1 MYIYKD
7 LLLIII
13 IIIMKLIYPTLLQAA
28 NKVNSNSWFNLLEY
42 TNTNYKKKRKI
53 KKFITKYEKTHTI
66 NLELTQLQKDKINL
80 WLNDC
85 TDIYNLTNNYI
96 KLNLT
101 NDNKKSFITFAVV
114 GVFLC
119 RAHHLTKW
127 HVGETTCG
135 LYYKSFTIVIYNPN
149 DSTIVIYDRN
159 DNGLYYKSMTIAR

>member
-1 MYIYKD
+1 
-7 LLLIII
+7 
-13 IIIMKLIYPTLLQAA
+13 MKLIYPTLLQAA

-96 KLNLT
+96 KFN
-101 NDNKKSFITFAVV
+101 
-114 GVFLC
+114 
-119 RAHHLTKW
+119 
-127 HVGETTCG
+127 
-135 LYYKSFTIVIYNPN
+135 
-149 DSTIVIYDRN
+149 
-159 DNGLYYKSMTIAR
+159 